1 MPVVFS
7 KLACQELD
15 DAARFYE
22 IEFQGLGKQFRE
34 EIRKAA
40 KRISEYP
47 EAWSVEQGD
56 IRKCLL
62 HKFPYKL
69 LYSIEEDH
77 IFIIAVA
84 HQHRKRLGQTESD
97 GEADDCDATIHTF
110 FDDEAKVRILIPQM
124 SRTI

>member
-1 MPVVFS
+1 MRIIFS
-7 KLACQELD
+7 KFAQKELV
-15 DAARFYE
+15 DATLHYQ
-22 IEFQGLGKQFRE
+22 IEYSGLGLKFRQ

-47 EAWSVEQGD
+47 KACSMGKGE

-84 HQHRKRLGQTESD
+84 HQHRRPEYWMDVK
-97 GEADDCDATIHTF
+97 
-110 FDDEAKVRILIPQM
+110 
-124 SRTI
+124 